1 MRNKSDN
8 NIILLGLAPNLMTS
22 LQLVWLVWRC
32 TDIAD
37 RTQCLNPGN
46 PEFFTLSF
54 CNCISCFC
62 NCNKWSSL
70 HLAFVS
76 NKNPLKG
83 RIARAADYHTALLL
97 ITCPHFWRQG
107 LGWIQDLVER
117 GEDKFS
123 QKEYCPRRFKGHA
136 SPGKILTSRSSE
148 WWFPAF

>member
-1 MRNKSDN
+1 MEPACRVEEKIITLFSDY

-62 NCNKWSSL
+62 NCNEWSSL
-70 HLAFVS
+70 HLVFVS

-83 RIARAADYHTALLL
+83 RIARAADYCAGPGTDPGFSGERVRINFPQKSTILGVSRGMLPL
-97 ITCPHFWRQG
+97 EKFW
-107 LGWIQDLVER
+107 
-117 GEDKFS
+117 
-123 QKEYCPRRFKGHA
+123 H
-136 SPGKILTSRSSE
+136 PG
-148 WWFPAF
+148 P

>member
-1 MRNKSDN
+1 M
-8 NIILLGLAPNLMTS
+8 
-22 LQLVWLVWRC
+22 QLVWLVWRC

-46 PEFFTLSF
+46 PEFFRLSF

-70 HLAFVS
+70 HLFFVS

-83 RIARAADYHTALLL
+83 RIAHAADYYTALLL
-97 ITCPHFWRQG
+97 IDCPHFWRQG

-117 GEDKFS
+117 GLGKHVPQKSTILEGSRGSPPEKFWHPGPQNS
-123 QKEYCPRRFKGHA
+123 DFLYFKG
-136 SPGKILTSRSSE
+136 
-148 WWFPAF
+148 